1 MFKWAKFLSLGL
13 GLLVAVPGSAQDNF
27 YKDKTLTI
35 IVGFGVGGGY
45 DSYARLLSRHI
56 GNFIPGN
63 PTVVVQNME
72 GAGSLRAANH
82 VYNVAPKDGTV
93 IAAVNP
99 TVLMFQILGGK
110 EARYDSGKLN
120 WLGSVANS
128 NNSVIMWHGSGI
140 KSVDDAKAKEI
151 PVAGTGTTSYAYIYP
166 TVMNATLG
174 TKFKVINGYKGS
186 ADMDLAMESG
196 EVAGRSG
203 AALTSLAAEKA
214 DWVRD
219 KKINFLV
226 QIGFEKDPTLPD
238 VPLLSDLV
246 KTEREKQI
254 VGVVTLPTSVG
265 YAYWVAPE
273 VPAERVKILREAVT
287 KMVADPKFLEEAKK
301 LVLDIRFQSGE
312 QLQRIVENVANTPK
326 PVIEETAAILK
337 W

>member
-1 MFKWAKFLSLGL
+1 MLKWARHLGL
-13 GLLVAVPGSAQDNF
+13 AIGLLLPVAAPAQENF
-27 YKDKTLTI
+27 YKDKTVTI

-45 DSYARLLSRHI
+45 DSYARLLSRYI
-56 GNFIPGN
+56 SNFIPGN
-63 PTVVVQNME
+63 PSVVVQNME

-110 EARYDSGKLN
+110 EARYESGKLN
-120 WLGSVANS
+120 WLGSVANA
-128 NNSVIMWHGSGI
+128 NNSVIMWHASGI
-140 KSVDDAKAKEI
+140 KSIEDAKTKEV

-166 TVMNATLG
+166 TIMNATLG

-186 ADMDLAMESG
+186 ADMDLAMEAG

-203 AALTSLAAEKA
+203 ASLASLAAEKA
-214 DWVRD
+214 DWLRD

-246 KTEREKQI
+246 KSDREKQI
-254 VGVVTLPTSVG
+254 VSVVTLPTSVG

-273 VPAERVKILREAVT
+273 VPAERVRILREALAKT
-287 KMVADPKFLEEAKK
+287 VADPQFLAEAKK
-301 LVLDIRFQSGE
+301 LALDIRFQSGE

>member
-1 MFKWAKFLSLGL
+1 
-13 GLLVAVPGSAQDNF
+13 
-27 YKDKTLTI
+27 
-35 IVGFGVGGGY
+35 
-45 DSYARLLSRHI
+45 
-56 GNFIPGN
+56 
-63 PTVVVQNME
+63 
-72 GAGSLRAANH
+72 
-82 VYNVAPKDGTV
+82 
-93 IAAVNP
+93 
-99 TVLMFQILGGK
+99 
-110 EARYDSGKLN
+110 
-120 WLGSVANS
+120 
-128 NNSVIMWHGSGI
+128 
-140 KSVDDAKAKEI
+140 
-151 PVAGTGTTSYAYIYP
+151 
-166 TVMNATLG
+166 MNATLG